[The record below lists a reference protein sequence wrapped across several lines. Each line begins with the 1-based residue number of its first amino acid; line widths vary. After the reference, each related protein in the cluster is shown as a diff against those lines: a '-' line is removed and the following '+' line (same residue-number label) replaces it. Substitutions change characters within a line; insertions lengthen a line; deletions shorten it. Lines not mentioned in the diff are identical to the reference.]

1 MLTCY
6 LFLLKFVLP
15 TDSAKQIGLLLEQ
28 FHADHLAA
36 PVKQSKHLIVD
47 KKSWSNLYLTWCF
60 PPLEI

>member
-1 MLTCY
+1 MELIEMLTCY

-47 KKSWSNLYLTWCF
+47 KKS
-60 PPLEI
+60 